1 MERLTEVNARQVNLP
16 QRYTRKGRPGCGRR
30 CTMRGKK
37 TALAIIVMLLI
48 AGGVFNHYVPDYD
61 VTAADD
67 EQTQVTEGA
76 AANVK

>member
-1 MERLTEVNARQVNLP
+1 MQP
-16 QRYTRKGRPGCGRR
+16 K

-37 TALAIIVMLLI
+37 TALAIIVLLLI
-48 AGGVFNHYVPDYD
+48 AGGTLNYYMPDYD

>member
-1 MERLTEVNARQVNLP
+1 LTEVKAEQAVLPHGQPIKGTARMQP
-16 QRYTRKGRPGCGRR
+16 K

-37 TALAIIVMLLI
+37 TALAIIVLLLI
-48 AGGVFNHYVPDYD
+48 AGGTLNYYMPDYD